1 MAIFKV
7 VISVEGSP
15 DLDDALDRAAEL
27 GGYNYVDSTELVIV
41 RAAGACK
48 RCRQNQDPAA
58 IPVHMQCFPA
68 GTVVSGPKAVAS
80 VTRWYEGELVEI
92 ETRSGAVLAST
103 PNHPVL
109 AVQGWVPMGL
119 LEQGDQVVSQGGSE
133 RGVVGD
139 PDEYQ
144 QPALIEDVASSVG
157 EPGSV
162 GAACVPVSTL
172 DFDGDGVGSDI
183 AVIRADGLLRYCRHA
198 TFSEPGSQGALGVV
212 DSEAVA
218 LAGASGAR
226 FGLEGLG
233 HSSNGGVSGLG
244 VPPVVFGAFVGGGD
258 SVGLRRAPVVG
269 ESSDVLGDGVTAC
282 AVVGGER
289 INGLSGAISL
299 DQIVKVRRYPFSG
312 HVYNLETRVGWYFA
326 ASIVAHNCN
335 CRVELKDSGE
345 IRSERI

>member
-1 MAIFKV
+1 VAIFKV

-15 DLDDALDRAAEL
+15 DLDDALDRAAEM

-80 VTRWYEGELVEI
+80 VTRWYSGELVEI

-103 PNHPVL
+103 PNHPIL
-109 AVQGWVPMGL
+109 TVQGWVPMGL

-133 RGVVGD
+133 RS
-139 PDEYQ
+139 
-144 QPALIEDVASSVG
+144 ALIEDVASSVG
-157 EPGSV
+157 EHSMEVAVTDESFHGDGTGSRRATV
-162 GAACVPVSTL
+162 TTL
-172 DFDGDGVGSDI
+172 DCPVGDCT
-183 AVIRADGLLRYCRHA
+183 AD
-198 TFSEPGSQGALGVV
+198 
-212 DSEAVA
+212 
-218 LAGASGAR
+218 ASAI
-226 FGLEGLG
+226 GLG
-233 HSSNGGVSGLG
+233 EYS
-244 VPPVVFGAFVGGGD
+244 A
-258 SVGLRRAPVVG
+258 
-269 ESSDVLGDGVTAC
+269 
-282 AVVGGER
+282 
-289 INGLSGAISL
+289 

-312 HVYNLETRVGWYFA
+312 YVYNLETGCGWYL
-326 ASIVAHNCN
+326 ASSVVVHNCN